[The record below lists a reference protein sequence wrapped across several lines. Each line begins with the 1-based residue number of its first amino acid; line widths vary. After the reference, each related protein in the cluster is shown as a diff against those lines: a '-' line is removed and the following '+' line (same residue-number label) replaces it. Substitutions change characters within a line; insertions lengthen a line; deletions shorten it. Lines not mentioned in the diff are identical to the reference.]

1 VRAWSDR
8 PFGPVTPLPDVA
20 AEGARVAGENGQSTM
35 VYECAGHP
43 GWLVKRYKP
52 GFPEEPAEVLDRLIA
67 LPATMSPAERAV
79 VDAATCW
86 PVSRVE
92 SGGRTVGVVMAKA
105 PPEFFVRVR
114 TPFGESDPM
123 PLSLDQLVQSD
134 REFYEA
140 RDMPVPDRRERVLV
154 ARNMLRV
161 GAVLERR
168 DVVYGDWSYANL
180 FWARGTGGVFLIDM
194 DGCGLSS
201 RAWVECNSWDDPAV
215 RPGERL
221 TVRTDRYK
229 IAVAVLRALTGVRGQ
244 DPHPALD
251 ALGGRLRA
259 GPFGDALK
267 CAIDDPP
274 DLRPSSGELLE
285 LLESELDAR
294 PAPRPAPPP
303 VRQRPPE
310 PVPPSERPARP
321 PAAPPART
329 AAHTAARTSSHTASR
344 PSIEDDPFE
353 RDAGPAAGGLDRYVL
368 PLIAACLGVLAL
380 LALAGLASALF

>member
-1 VRAWSDR
+1 MRAWSDR
-8 PFGPVTPLPDVA
+8 PFAPVTQLPDVA
-20 AEGARVAGENGQSTM
+20 AEGARVAGENGQSAM
-35 VYECAGHP
+35 VYECAAHP

-52 GFPEEPAEVLDRLIA
+52 GFPEEPPEVLDRLIA
-67 LPATMSPAERAV
+67 LPAAMSPAERAV

-92 SGGRTVGVVMAKA
+92 SGGRTVGVVIAKA
-105 PPEFFVRVR
+105 PAEFFVRVR
-114 TPFGESDPM
+114 TPFGASDPM
-123 PLSLDQLVQSD
+123 PLSLDQLVQAD

-140 RDMPVPDRRERVLV
+140 RDMAVPARRERVRV

-201 RAWVECNSWDDPAV
+201 RSWVECNSWDDPAV

-251 ALGGRLRA
+251 ALGGPLRA

-274 DLRPSSGELLE
+274 DLRPSSAELLE

-294 PAPRPAPPP
+294 RAPPPAPRPAPAAP
-303 VRQRPPE
+303 QQKPE
-310 PVPPSERPARP
+310 PPRPAAAPARP
-321 PAAPPART
+321 PVR
-329 AAHTAARTSSHTASR
+329 SR
-344 PSIEDDPFE
+344 IEDDPFE
-353 RDAGPAAGGLDRYVL
+353 RDAAGPAVGGLDRYVV
-368 PLIAACLGVLAL
+368 PLIVACLGVLAV